1 MVVPPPWNMGRRIA
15 LDNAGSI
22 SLVEKIAINFVIR
35 ISFSPYVAF
44 FILSDRSVFFQS
56 GGKQKG
62 FILHVISATGLL
74 GSWPTLRQLIAKR
87 MV

>member
-1 MVVPPPWNMGRRIA
+1 MGRRIA
-15 LDNAGSI
+15 LDNTGSI
-22 SLVEKIAINFVIR
+22 PLVEKPAINFVIR
-35 ISFSPYVAF
+35 ISFSPFMAF
-44 FILSDRSVFFQS
+44 VILSDRSDFFQS

-62 FILHVISATGLL
+62 FILHGISATGLF